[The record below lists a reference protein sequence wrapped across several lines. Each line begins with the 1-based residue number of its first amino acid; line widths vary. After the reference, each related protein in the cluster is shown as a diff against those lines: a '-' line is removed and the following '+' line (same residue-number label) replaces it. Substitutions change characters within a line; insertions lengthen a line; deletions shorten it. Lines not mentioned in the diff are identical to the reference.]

1 MGETTT
7 PQPADTTQG
16 KHDYLVLARKYRPF
30 TFTDVIGQEA
40 LITTLTNAIK
50 ADKLHHAYVL
60 TGIRG
65 TGKTTTARIIAMA
78 LNCENGPAVTWEDT
92 DPQAKAIIQGTHV
105 DVLEFDAAS
114 HRGIDDIR
122 DLFEGVAY
130 APVQGRFKVYIIDE
144 VHMLTMPA
152 FNALLKTLEEPPSN
166 VKFIFATTEVHKIP
180 VTILSRCMR
189 FDLKRIPVATL
200 QQHYANIL
208 KQEGIKAEDDALS
221 LIARA
226 ADGSARDG
234 LSLLDQAIAIA
245 GEAPITTAAVTAM
258 LGMADRTRLYDLL
271 DILFSGDAAKTL
283 EKMAEFYTNG
293 QDGLLLVQELME
305 RVHVL
310 TQLKLFPQM
319 ADTLP
324 EIDRTRAAPIAKAIP
339 LENLARVF
347 QMLLHLATEAKHAE
361 RPFEAVEMGLV
372 RICHLAALPAV
383 ADLLKENPVPQNA
396 ALASA
401 PATAPVATPDT
412 PQAIPEAEQ
421 PAVPASTNKTSSP
434 QSSEYDELMAMFP
447 GAEIKPVN
455 E

>member
-1 MGETTT
+1 MGETTAHA
-7 PQPADTTQG
+7 PAEQKQG
-16 KHDYLVLARKYRPF
+16 KQDYLVLARKYRPF
-30 TFTDVIGQEA
+30 TFADVIGQEA

-78 LNCENGPAVTWEDT
+78 LNCENGPSVTWEES

-144 VHMLTMPA
+144 VHMLTTPA
-152 FNALLKTLEEPPSN
+152 FNALLKTLEEPPAN

-208 KQEGIKAEDDALS
+208 KQEGIEAEDDALG

-226 ADGSARDG
+226 ADGSVRDG

-245 GEAPITTAAVTAM
+245 GEASITTAAVTAM

-283 EKMAEFYTNG
+283 QKMTEFYTNG

-310 TQLKLFPQM
+310 TQLKLLPQT

-324 EIDRTRAAPIAKAIP
+324 EIDRTRAAPIAEAIP
-339 LENLARVF
+339 LENLTRVF
-347 QMLLHLATEAKHAE
+347 QMLLHLASEAKHAE

-372 RICHLAALPAV
+372 RICHLAALPAI
-383 ADLLKENPVPQNA
+383 ADLLKEHPVPQNTATAPTPHAEA
-396 ALASA
+396 AQEEDASASA
-401 PATAPVATPDT
+401 PTAEPHAANTDS
-412 PQAIPEAEQ
+412 A
-421 PAVPASTNKTSSP
+421 SSP
-434 QSSEYDELMAMFP
+434 QGSEYEELMAMFP
-447 GAEIKPVN
+447 GAEIKSVN